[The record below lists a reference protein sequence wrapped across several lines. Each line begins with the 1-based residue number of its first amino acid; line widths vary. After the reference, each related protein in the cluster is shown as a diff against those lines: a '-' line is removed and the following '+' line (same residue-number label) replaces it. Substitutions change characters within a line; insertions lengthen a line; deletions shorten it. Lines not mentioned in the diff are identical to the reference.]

1 MDLESTITLVGFA
14 AFAVALLGYLAAMK
28 RDLRSEIAALGTGLA
43 ERFDTKLDASMSL
56 TASRF
61 EAVDARFGT
70 LESRM
75 DTRFE
80 ALESRIDA
88 RFEALE
94 SRIDARFTTVDA
106 RIDGL
111 DARVTDLRD
120 DVRTGFAAVDAR
132 LVTLEQRT
140 FDIGARRRPGAG

>member
-28 RDLRSEIAALGTGLA
+28 RDLRGEIASLGTGLA
-43 ERFDTKLDASMSL
+43 ERFDAKLDASMSL

-61 EAVDARFGT
+61 DA

-80 ALESRIDA
+80 AVDA

-94 SRIDARFTTVDA
+94 SRMDTRFTTVDA

-120 DVRTGFAAVDAR
+120 DVRAGFAGVDAR